1 MGVDTFSHGWR
12 GMYVMSTEP
21 TLPPKTVEQM
31 KGKALEVGF
40 LEKDIIA
47 VESKCARKEFL
58 NNEKLQQ
65 ERTPTSCC
73 KADPIN
79 HSV

>member
-21 TLPPKTVEQM
+21 KLPPETVKQM
-31 KGKALEVGF
+31 KEKALEVGF

-47 VESKCARKEFL
+47 VESKCARKEFF
-58 NNEKLQQ
+58 NEKL
-65 ERTPTSCC
+65 
-73 KADPIN
+73 
-79 HSV
+79 